1 GRGRGCVAA
10 SRRSGSSSGWA
21 APGQRSAVMPRVR
34 VPGPKTLIARQVG
47 SQAGPMATDHETGH
61 QHLAGHQHQTEHL
74 AVHQSLELLRS
85 APVGRLAVVIDGEPA
100 LFPVNHVVDRGT
112 VVFRTGAGMKLAAAT
127 GQMVAYEV
135 DGYALQTG
143 IAWSVVVTGKAR
155 QVRML
160 HEV

>member
-1 GRGRGCVAA
+1 
-10 SRRSGSSSGWA
+10 
-21 APGQRSAVMPRVR
+21 
-34 VPGPKTLIARQVG
+34 
-47 SQAGPMATDHETGH
+47 MATDHETGH

-100 LFPVNHVVDRGT
+100 IFPVNHVVDRGT
-112 VVFRTGAGMKLAAAT
+112 IVFRTGAGMKLAAAT

-135 DGYALQTG
+135 DGYDLQTG

-155 QVRML
+155 QVRFCTRCWRR
-160 HEV
+160 

>member
-1 GRGRGCVAA
+1 
-10 SRRSGSSSGWA
+10 
-21 APGQRSAVMPRVR
+21 
-34 VPGPKTLIARQVG
+34 
-47 SQAGPMATDHETGH
+47 MATDHETGH

-100 LFPVNHVVDRGT
+100 IFPVNHVVDRGT
-112 VVFRTGAGMKLAAAT
+112 IVFRTGAGMKLAAAT

-135 DGYALQTG
+135 DGYDLQTG

-160 HEV
+160 HEVLEAMDLPVTPWEGSSKPHVVRIEPTTITGRRFQIRAAARAQQV